1 MPRLFSCVPGAAQA
15 SRKIAAYGAES
26 HSCPPGVVSDAPSE
40 NLTDDLCLSHRQA
53 QLPRSKLIDVIAT
66 VRHEADE
73 ERELAARAGSG
84 EHAAFAVLFERYKA
98 GIYRFC
104 LYMLNDAA
112 SADDLY
118 QEVFINFYRACREG
132 KEMTNVRG
140 YLMTAART
148 RCINALKSSRRL
160 TSIEDHDD
168 AGFEI
173 DPSSPDTA
181 EHLRDALQRIPA
193 QYREVFLMFELE
205 GYSYLE
211 IGSQLGISHDVIK
224 NRIYRAKQA
233 LQKILRPLLR

>member
-1 MPRLFSCVPGAAQA
+1 M
-15 SRKIAAYGAES
+15 
-26 HSCPPGVVSDAPSE
+26 
-40 NLTDDLCLSHRQA
+40 
-53 QLPRSKLIDVIAT
+53 IAT
-66 VRHEADE
+66 VRHEAEE
-73 ERELAARAGSG
+73 ERELAARAGRG
-84 EHAAFAVLFERYKA
+84 EHAAFAVLFARYKA

-112 SADDLY
+112 GADDIY

-160 TSIEDHDD
+160 SSIDD
-168 AGFEI
+168 QHEFGFEI
-173 DPSSPDTA
+173 DPSASDTA
-181 EHLRDALQRIPA
+181 EHLRDALQRIPS
-193 QYREVFLMFELE
+193 QYREAFLLFELE
-205 GYSYLE
+205 GFSYLE
-211 IGSQLGISHDVIK
+211 IGEQLGITHDVIK